1 MDKPGNTPVP
11 QPRKSDDVAAFV
23 EAARRTPAPTSSGR
37 GRLIFALD
45 ATMSRQPTWDSAQR
59 LQARMFQVAARSGGL
74 EVQLVYYR
82 GLSECKASAFV
93 SEGRGLAELMSR
105 IEVRGGETQIRR
117 VLAHARNEAR
127 RAKVG
132 ALVFVGDAMEENP
145 DALAALAGELALQG
159 VRAFM
164 FQEGA
169 TRRRGASSPRSPGSP
184 AALTARS
191 IRARRRGSRRSCARR
206 PPMRRADTRR
216 SRTKPS
222 PTRRRGSCCRRCGDR
237 ETRVTLSRPAS
248 RVGSLAGARR
258 GPDVKALLR

>member
-1 MDKPGNTPVP
+1 MDKSRNTPAP
-11 QPRKSDDVAAFV
+11 QPSKSDDVAAFV
-23 EAARRTPAPTSSGR
+23 EAAKRTPAPTSSGR

-93 SEGRGLAELMSR
+93 SEGRGLGELMSR
-105 IEVRGGETQIRR
+105 IEVRGGETQIGR
-117 VLAHARNEAR
+117 VLAHARNEAK

-145 DALAALAGELALQG
+145 DALATLAGELALQG

-164 FQEGA
+164 FQEGSDPAARRTFSEIARLTGGAYSAFDFGRDVA
-169 TRRRGASSPRSPGSP
+169 TRGAPARGGSLRGRRSQSAR
-184 AALTARS
+184 ARS
-191 IRARRRGSRRSCARR
+191 RVRRNSAAPALADARIV
-206 PPMRRADTRR
+206 
-216 SRTKPS
+216 K
-222 PTRRRGSCCRRCGDR
+222 
-237 ETRVTLSRPAS
+237 
-248 RVGSLAGARR
+248 LA
-258 GPDVKALLR
+258 

>member
-1 MDKPGNTPVP
+1 MDKPSNAPVP
-11 QPRKSDDVAAFV
+11 QPGKSDDVAAFV
-23 EAARRTPAPTSSGR
+23 EAAKRTPTPGSSGR

-74 EVQLVYYR
+74 EVQVVYYR

-117 VLAHARNEAR
+117 VLSHARNEAK

-164 FQEGA
+164 FQEGNDPA
-169 TRRRGASSPRSPGSP
+169 ARRVFAEIARLTGGAYSVFDAGASSR
-184 AALTARS
+184 L
-191 IRARRRGSRRSCARR
+191 
-206 PPMRRADTRR
+206 
-216 SRTKPS
+216 
-222 PTRRRGSCCRRCGDR
+222 
-237 ETRVTLSRPAS
+237 E
-248 RVGSLAGARR
+248 
-258 GPDVKALLR
+258 ALLRAAAAYAAGGHKALAHEAETDETARLLLSQMRGS